1 MSDGTD
7 GDDAGS
13 VTDGGGAGAG
23 VDASAAAFAG
33 DSVAGAL
40 VAVALFV
47 ATSVETGDPRP
58 LK

>member
-1 MSDGTD
+1 VSAGTD

-13 VTDGGGAGAG
+13 VADGGAGAG
-23 VDASAAAFAG
+23 VDASAAAFAD